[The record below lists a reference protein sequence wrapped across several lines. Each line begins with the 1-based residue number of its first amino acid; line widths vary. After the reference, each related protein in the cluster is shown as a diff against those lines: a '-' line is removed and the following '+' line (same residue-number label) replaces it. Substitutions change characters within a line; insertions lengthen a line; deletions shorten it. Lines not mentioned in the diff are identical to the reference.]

1 MVYPQTPNT
10 QLNRAYFQSS
20 CNDNSEP
27 IFKVF
32 KWLMIECP
40 FQINNPKR
48 AYLFL
53 YLLTNK
59 ILFLTQ
65 LIILFNLPAKGDSEP
80 IFKVFK
86 WFIIPKAHICFYI
99 CSQIKYYLKICIVFQ
114 LFISSIPIYVVHI
127 YAT

>member
-1 MVYPQTPNT
+1 
-10 QLNRAYFQSS
+10 
-20 CNDNSEP
+20 
-27 IFKVF
+27 
-32 KWLMIECP
+32 MIECP
-40 FQINNPKR
+40 FQNNNPKR

-80 IFKVFK
+80 IFKVFIL
-86 WFIIPKAHICFYI
+86 FILLFYYI
-99 CSQIKYYLKICIVFQ
+99 IFRICIVFQ
-114 LFISSIPIYVVHI
+114 LFISSIPVYVVHI